1 MSLAWFAQTPLMS
14 FFRMLKQKVQAL
26 IWALEKNIQQLFQAL
41 CRWLLLGYVAWQ
53 ILMSGMVVS
62 MEALLFR
69 AVLMQ

>member
-26 IWALEKNIQQLFQAL
+26 ILALKKNILQLFLAL
-41 CRWLLLGYVAWQ
+41 CRWPLLGYVVWQ

>member
-1 MSLAWFAQTPLMS
+1 MSLVRFAQTPLMS

-26 IWALEKNIQQLFQAL
+26 ILALENILLSFLAL
-41 CRWLLLGYVAWQ
+41 CRWLLLGYVVWQ

>member
-1 MSLAWFAQTPLMS
+1 MSLVRFAQTPLMS

-26 IWALEKNIQQLFQAL
+26 ILALENILLSFLAL
-41 CRWLLLGYVAWQ
+41 CRWLLLGYVVWQ

-62 MEALLFR
+62 MEVLLFR